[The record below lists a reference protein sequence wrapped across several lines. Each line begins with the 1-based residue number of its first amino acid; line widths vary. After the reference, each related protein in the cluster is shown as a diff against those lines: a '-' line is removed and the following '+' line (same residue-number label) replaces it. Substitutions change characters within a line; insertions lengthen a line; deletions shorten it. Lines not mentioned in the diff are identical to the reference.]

1 MSSKRTPKPAK
12 SLQVAL
18 FLGDPT
24 KAAELGVEI
33 AMAASQHEGAVVSAR
48 HELDG
53 KTACVVEFHNEG
65 QMLHGTVSLRDT
77 FKLQTTGYRRLLVS
91 EAVNP

>member
-18 FLGDPT
+18 FLSDAT

-33 AMAASQHEGAVVSAR
+33 AMAASQHEAAVAANC
-48 HELDG
+48 EIDG
-53 KTACVVEFHNEG
+53 KTACVVQFHNEL
-65 QMLHGTVSLRDT
+65 QMLQGTVSLRDT
-77 FKLQTTGYRRLLVS
+77 FKLQISGYRRLLAS
-91 EAVNP
+91 EAITP